1 MIYLDFTKAF
11 DAVDKCILSHELK
24 KNGIS
29 GSAGVWLYN
38 FLSNRTQRIVTD
50 DDISAPA
57 LVKSGVPQ
65 GTVLGPLLFIIMI
78 NSLTEVKTTSIIGMF
93 AGDTWVGRAIR
104 NEDDS
109 KALQDD
115 LNHVFNWQATHNMNF
130 NTDKFEHVSHGREF
144 KTNKNIPAAE
154 YFTSDKLSI
163 ETKPVVR
170 DIGIQI
176 SGNTNFEDQI
186 NNVCKMAWNKI
197 SWIFQTFYCREVKF
211 LAFMWRIYIQ
221 PIIDYGCQLWAPC
234 NQSDLKKLEGL
245 FRNYTSCCDE
255 IKAEKLNFWE
265 HVHRFGISSQQRR
278 HQRFRIICVWKVME
292 HLSPSCGLS
301 WSNTDRTGRICS
313 VPTPAPNASIRVQ
326 SLRDQSFQ
334 VQGPKLFNSL
344 PWDLRNTTNCSLNSF
359 KNKLD
364 KFLAVFP
371 DEPLTQKYYSSPLDR
386 ISGCPSNSIV
396 DWARLLHVPT
406 RREIPLDDIMKISW
420 LEYISSDSCIIHAYH
435 ASYMQITIYF

>member
-1 MIYLDFTKAF
+1 M
-11 DAVDKCILSHELK
+11 
-24 KNGIS
+24 
-29 GSAGVWLYN
+29 
-38 FLSNRTQRIVTD
+38 
-50 DDISAPA
+50 
-57 LVKSGVPQ
+57 
-65 GTVLGPLLFIIMI
+65 
-78 NSLTEVKTTSIIGMF
+78 
-93 AGDTWVGRAIR
+93 
-104 NEDDS
+104 
-109 KALQDD
+109 
-115 LNHVFNWQATHNMNF
+115 
-130 NTDKFEHVSHGREF
+130 
-144 KTNKNIPAAE
+144 
-154 YFTSDKLSI
+154 
-163 ETKPVVR
+163 
-170 DIGIQI
+170 
-176 SGNTNFEDQI
+176 
-186 NNVCKMAWNKI
+186 
-197 SWIFQTFYCREVKF
+197 
-211 LAFMWRIYIQ
+211 
-221 PIIDYGCQLWAPC
+221 
-234 NQSDLKKLEGL
+234 